1 MNEAINHAIFNT
13 QIAPEIAD
21 NTICQTQIVI
31 VGAGPIGLA
40 AAIDLA
46 MRDIKVVLV
55 DKDTGVADGSRAI
68 CWAKRTLEIFDRL
81 GVGETMVAKGVTWQV
96 GRTYWGD
103 DEIYQFDLL
112 PEKGH
117 KNPAFVNLQQY
128 YVEDYLVQRCQDF
141 PQHIDLRFGTTI
153 DAVAQNGKKVTANVS
168 SEYGDYQIEADY
180 LLACDGAHSKTRH
193 LLNLDFKGQHFTE
206 KFLIADVKMD
216 APFPSERWF
225 WFEPSFHAGQSA
237 LLHKQPDN
245 IYRIDFQLPPDA
257 DDAFETQAENVK
269 KRIQT
274 MLPKRAFELEWV
286 SIYQFHCRR
295 IEKFIH
301 QRIIFAGDSAHI
313 VSPFGARGGN
323 GGIQDVDNLCWK
335 LELILQEKAKT
346 TLLLSYDE
354 ERIHGADEN
363 IKNSART
370 TKFMSPNSD
379 IDMLFRNSLLQLA
392 GTMPFARKLINAGRL
407 SVPCSL
413 NGKSLQTPSPENTHL
428 QSGMVCPDAPMR
440 DKNGKSCWLLNCLSA
455 QFTLLITDSKAVL
468 SDEWRDKLDES
479 ITVLHLADDDANDDN
494 SENFIEARYGKACYL
509 IRPDQHITAIW
520 QTIPKHDSITAA
532 LHKIIGN
539 R

>member
-1 MNEAINHAIFNT
+1 MNQSLNPAIFKT
-13 QIAPEIAD
+13 QIAPEISD
-21 NTICQTQIVI
+21 NKVCDTQIMI

-46 MRDIKVVLV
+46 MKNIKVVLI
-55 DKDTGVADGSRAI
+55 DKDNGVSDGSRAI

-103 DEIYQFDLL
+103 EEIYHFDLL
-112 PEKGH
+112 PETGH

-141 PQHIDLRFGTTI
+141 PNHIDLRFGTQI
-153 DAVAQNGKKVTANVS
+153 DAVSQNEGKVTAHVS

-180 LLACDGAHSKTRH
+180 LLACDGAHSTMRH
-193 LLNLDFKGQHFTE
+193 LLDLDFKGQHFTE
-206 KFLIADVKMD
+206 KFLIADVKME
-216 APFPSERWF
+216 APFPKERWF
-225 WFEPSFHAGQSA
+225 WFEPSFHQGQSA

-257 DDAFETQAENVK
+257 DNALETEPENVK
-269 KRIQT
+269 KRIHK
-274 MLPKRAFELEWV
+274 MLKNRDFELEWV

-335 LELILQEKAKT
+335 LALILQGKAET
-346 TLLLSYDE
+346 NLLLSYDE

-379 IDMLFRNSLLQLA
+379 IEMLFRNSLLQLA

-413 NGKSLQTPSPENTHL
+413 EGKSLQTLSPESISL
-428 QSGMVCPDAPMR
+428 QSGMVCPDAPLT
-440 DKNGKSCWLLNCLSA
+440 DKNSKSCWLLNCLGA
-455 QFTLLITDSKAVL
+455 EFTLLIADKEAKL
-468 SDEWRDKLDES
+468 SAEWRDKCDAK
-479 ITVLHLADDDANDDN
+479 ITILHLANYDD
-494 SENFIEARYGKACYL
+494 SENLIAARYGAGCYL
-509 IRPDQHITAIW
+509 IRPDQHIAAIW
-520 QTIPKHDSITAA
+520 HTIPTYDSIKTA
-532 LHKIIGN
+532 LDKIIGN
-539 R
+539 G